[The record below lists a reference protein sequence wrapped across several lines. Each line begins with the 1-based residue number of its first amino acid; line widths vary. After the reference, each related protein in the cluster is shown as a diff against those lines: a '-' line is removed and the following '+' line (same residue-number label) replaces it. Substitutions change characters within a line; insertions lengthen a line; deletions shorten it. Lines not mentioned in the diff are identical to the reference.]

1 MRVRILTAD
10 DDAQHHELRL
20 RALRDHP
27 ESFLSG
33 PEDQERLTPEE
44 RRRRLTA
51 AEDGSKAVF
60 GAFSDMDIL
69 LGTAGYMR
77 GERAKARHTATLF
90 AMYVA
95 AEARGEGVG
104 RAILDA
110 MIAHLRGVR
119 GIDRVALSVTSG
131 ATDARRLYARA
142 GFVEWG
148 CDRDALRIGATSYD
162 EHHMVLV
169 LNAPADPEPGAPGV
183 ATARDPDPAG
193 GSVLV
198 KRFHRAVRTD
208 ARPT

>member
-44 RRRRLTA
+44 RRGRLTA
-51 AEDGSKAVF
+51 APDGSKAAF

-69 LGTAGYMR
+69 IGTAGYMR
-77 GERAKARHTATLF
+77 GDRAKTRHSATLF

-104 RAILDA
+104 RALLDA
-110 MIAHLRGVR
+110 IIAHIRTVP
-119 GIDRVALSVTSG
+119 GIDRIALSVTSG
-131 ATDARRLYARA
+131 APAARRLYAHA

-148 CDRDALRIGATSYD
+148 CDRDALRIGDASYD
-162 EHHMVLV
+162 EHHLVLV
-169 LNAPADPEPGAPGV
+169 LRTPAARDAPPAA

-198 KRFHRAVRTD
+198 KRFHRPVRD
-208 ARPT
+208 GSGPR